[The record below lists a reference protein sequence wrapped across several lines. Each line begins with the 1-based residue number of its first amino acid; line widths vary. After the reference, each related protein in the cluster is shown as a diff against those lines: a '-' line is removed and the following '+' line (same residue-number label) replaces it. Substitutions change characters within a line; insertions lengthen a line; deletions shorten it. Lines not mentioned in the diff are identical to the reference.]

1 MISLPTVLRTLSR
14 VGLLAGVLTACTDR
28 GPDAVTGLATTPS
41 LAVAPAQDIAAAIAA
56 QRRHTAA
63 MLRIPGVV
71 GTAVGVM
78 PNGRVG
84 IQILL
89 ANAGIPG
96 LPAALDGIPVAA
108 KVTGLLMARSDPT
121 TKQRPAPVGFSVGHP
136 LITAGTIGARVVNAT
151 GNVYVLSNNHVLA
164 NSNDANLGD
173 PTWQPGPF
181 DGGVAA
187 DQIGTLAAFKPIDFS
202 GGNNTIDAAIA
213 LSNTNDLS
221 NATPADDGY
230 GLPNAQ
236 IWGDANNDRIFDN
249 KNALL
254 NLAVMK
260 YGRTTKL
267 THGTITGIN
276 ATLNICYEVFII
288 FCVKSATFVDQIII
302 EPGAFSGGGDSGSL
316 IVTDDANRNPVA
328 LLFAGSS
335 TQTIGNRIDLVL
347 NHFGVTVDGTASP
360 PPPPPTPI
368 TDLAVLSVTGPSSIT
383 VGNSANYVVTIKNV
397 GTENVPSTFDVTL
410 RDATANVVIGTQSVA
425 GLNAGLSTT
434 RTFVWNTTGS
444 SIGSHTLTSN
454 HTFADENS
462 SNDQAS
468 TIVAVN
474 PPSIGMHVGNLTSL
488 VSSGSTS
495 WSATVEIAV
504 HDANHNPLN
513 GATVVGTWVPTGLN
527 SNTCTSGDLG
537 GNGTCIVLFPSIRR
551 NRPSVTFTVNSL
563 AKTGYTYASGS
574 NHDVDGGSNGTSI
587 KVNRP

>member
-1 MISLPTVLRTLSR
+1 MSSLPTLLRTLSR
-14 VGLLAGVLTACTDR
+14 ASLVALLAACMDR
-28 GPDAVTGLATTPS
+28 GPDAVTGLPATPS
-41 LAVAPAQDIAAAIAA
+41 LAAVPAQDIAAAMAA
-56 QRRHTAA
+56 QQRHTAA
-63 MLRIPGVV
+63 ILRIPGVV

-78 PNGRVG
+78 PNGRIGV
-84 IQILL
+84 QILL
-89 ANAGIPG
+89 ANANVPG
-96 LPAALDGIPVAA
+96 LPVALDGVPVAV

-151 GNVYVLSNNHVLA
+151 GNVFVLSNNHVLA

-173 PTWQPGPF
+173 PTLQPGAF
-181 DGGVAA
+181 DGGVTA

-221 NATPADDGY
+221 NSTPTDDGY

-236 IWGDANNDRIFDN
+236 LWGDANSDGVFDN

-254 NLAVMK
+254 NLAVIK

-316 IVTDDANRNPVA
+316 IVTDDVNRNPVA

-347 NHFGVTVDGTASP
+347 NHFGVTVDGTAGA

-368 TDLAVLSVTGPSSIT
+368 TDIAVLSVTGPSSIT
-383 VGNSANYVVTIKNV
+383 VGNSANYLVTIKNV
-397 GTENVPSTFDVTL
+397 GTENVASTFDVTL
-410 RDATANVVIGTQSVA
+410 RDATDNVALGTQSVA
-425 GLNAGLSTT
+425 GLDAGASTT
-434 RTFVWNTTGS
+434 RTFVWNTTGLTT
-444 SIGSHTLTSN
+444 GSHTLTAN

-462 SNDQAS
+462 ANDQAS
-468 TIVAVN
+468 TIVTVN

-488 VSSGSTS
+488 VSSGGTS

-504 HDANHNPLN
+504 HDTNHNVLN
-513 GATVVGTWVPTGLN
+513 GTTVVGTWTPTGLN
-527 SNTCTSGDLG
+527 SNTCTTGDLG
-537 GNGTCIVLFPSIRR
+537 GNGTCIVLFPSIRK

-563 AKTGYTYASGS
+563 TKTGYTYASGS

>member
-1 MISLPTVLRTLSR
+1 MSSLPTLLRTLSR
-14 VGLLAGVLTACTDR
+14 ASLVALLAACMDR
-28 GPDAVTGLATTPS
+28 GPDAVTGLPATPS
-41 LAVAPAQDIAAAIAA
+41 LAAVPAQDIAAAMAA
-56 QRRHTAA
+56 QQRHTAA
-63 MLRIPGVV
+63 ILRIPGVV

-78 PNGRVG
+78 PNGRIGV
-84 IQILL
+84 QILL
-89 ANAGIPG
+89 ANANVPG
-96 LPAALDGIPVAA
+96 LPVALDGVPVAV

-151 GNVYVLSNNHVLA
+151 GNVFVLSNNHVLA

-173 PTWQPGPF
+173 PTLQPGAF
-181 DGGVAA
+181 DGGVTA

-221 NATPADDGY
+221 NSTPTDDGY

-236 IWGDANNDRIFDN
+236 LWGDANSDGVFDN

-254 NLAVMK
+254 NLAVIK

-288 FCVKSATFVDQIII
+288 FCVKSGTFVDQIII
-302 EPGAFSGGGDSGSL
+302 EPGAFSSGGDSGSL
-316 IVTDDANRNPVA
+316 IVTDDVNRNPVA

-347 NHFGVTVDGTASP
+347 NHFGVTVDGTAGA

-368 TDLAVLSVTGPSSIT
+368 TDIAVLSVTGPSSIT
-383 VGNSANYVVTIKNV
+383 VGNSANYLVTIKNV
-397 GTENVPSTFDVTL
+397 GTENVASTFDVTL
-410 RDATANVVIGTQSVA
+410 RDATDNVALGTQSVA
-425 GLNAGLSTT
+425 GLDAGASTT
-434 RTFVWNTTGS
+434 RTFVWNTTGLTT
-444 SIGSHTLTSN
+444 GSHTLTAN

-462 SNDQAS
+462 ANDQAS
-468 TIVAVN
+468 TIVTVN

-488 VSSGSTS
+488 VSSGGTT

-504 HDANHNPLN
+504 HDANHNLLN
-513 GATVVGTWVPTGLN
+513 GATVVGTWTPTGLN
-527 SNTCTSGDLG
+527 SNTCTTGDLG
-537 GNGTCIVLFPSIRR
+537 GNGTCIVLFPSIRK

-563 AKTGYTYASGS
+563 TKAGFTYASTS

>member
-1 MISLPTVLRTLSR
+1 MTPMPTLLRTLTGVSL
-14 VGLLAGVLTACTDR
+14 VAGVLTGCMDR
-28 GPDAVTGLATTPS
+28 GPDAVTGLPTTPS

-56 QRRHTAA
+56 QQRHTAA

-89 ANAGIPG
+89 ANADIPG
-96 LPAALDGIPVAA
+96 LPTALDGIPVAV

-121 TKQRPAPVGFSVGHP
+121 TRQRPAPLGFSVGHP
-136 LITAGTIGARVVNAT
+136 LITAGTIGARVVDAT

-187 DQIGTLAAFKPIDFS
+187 DQIGTLAAFKTIDFS
-202 GGNNTIDAAIA
+202 GGNNTIDAAIT
-213 LSNTNDLS
+213 LSTTADLS
-221 NATPADDGY
+221 NSTPTDDGY
-230 GLPNAQ
+230 GVPSGQ
-236 IWGDANNDRIFDN
+236 IWGDANNDRVFDN
-249 KNALL
+249 KSALL

-276 ATLNICYEVFII
+276 ATLSICYEVIFI

-302 EPGAFSGGGDSGSL
+302 EPGTFSGGGDSGSL
-316 IVTDDANRNPVA
+316 ILTDDANRNPVA

-347 NHFGVTVDGTASP
+347 NHFAVSVDGTAGP
-360 PPPPPTPI
+360 PPPPPTAN
-368 TDLAVLSVTGPSSIT
+368 DVAVLSVTGPSSIT
-383 VGNSANYVVTIKNV
+383 QGNSANYVVTIKNV
-397 GTENVPSTFDVTL
+397 GTDNVASTFDVTL
-410 RDATANVVIGTQSVA
+410 RDATDNVVIGTQSVA
-425 GLNAGLSTT
+425 GLDAGLSTT
-434 RTFVWNTTGS
+434 RTYAWNTTGRS
-444 SIGSHTLTSN
+444 VGNHTLTAN
-454 HTFADENS
+454 HTLADENS

-468 TIVAVN
+468 TAVAVN
-474 PPSIGMHVGNLTSL
+474 PQSTGMHVGNLTAL
-488 VSSGSTS
+488 VSDDGTT
-495 WSATVEIAV
+495 WSAIVEIEA
-504 HDANHNPLN
+504 HDAGHNVLN
-513 GATVVGTWVPTGLN
+513 GATVVGTWTPTGLN
-527 SNTCTSGDLG
+527 SNTCTTGDLG
-537 GNGTCIVLFPSIRR
+537 GNGTCIMLFPGISKKKR
-551 NRPSVTFTVNSL
+551 SVTFTVNSL
-563 AKTGYTYASGS
+563 TKTGYTYASAS
-574 NHDVDGGSNGTSI
+574 NHDPDGSSNGTSI